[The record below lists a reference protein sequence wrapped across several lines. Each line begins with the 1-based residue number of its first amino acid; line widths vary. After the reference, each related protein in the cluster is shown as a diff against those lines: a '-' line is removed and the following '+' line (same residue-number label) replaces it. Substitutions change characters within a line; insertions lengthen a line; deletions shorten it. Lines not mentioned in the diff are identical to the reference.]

1 MTIGSLVQT
10 KLAKKRKT
18 YSELPKKNYEEARGD
33 RTFQTQWQEGRDWLQ
48 YDKESGMT
56 CSWCLD
62 K

>member
-33 RTFQTQWQEGRDWLQ
+33 RTFQGKKGAIGYNMIKRE
-48 YDKESGMT
+48 E
-56 CSWCLD
+56 
-62 K
+62 